1 MRRALPALPVEG
13 GCVCGAVRYRLSGRP
28 RTLYACY
35 CHDCQRFSGGAHSMS
50 MPVAAADVTL
60 LAGETARYDKTADSG
75 RIVAV
80 HFCARCATRLWHAP
94 SRSPDVLNLKPGT
107 LDDTSWIVPVAHVW
121 TASRQ
126 AGAAIPAGAL
136 SYEGQQPDHA
146 AMEAAFEAAFS

>member
-1 MRRALPALPVEG
+1 MRRALPAFPVEG

-136 SYEGQQPDHA
+136 SYEGQPPDHA
-146 AMEAAFEAAFS
+146 AMEAAFAAAFS

>member
-1 MRRALPALPVEG
+1 MRRALPAFPVEG

-136 SYEGQQPDHA
+136 SYEGQPPDHA

>member
-35 CHDCQRFSGGAHSMS
+35 CHDCQRFAGGAHSMS

-126 AGAAIPAGAL
+126 AGVAIPAGAL
-136 SYEGQQPDHA
+136 SYEGQPPDHA
-146 AMEAAFEAAFS
+146 AMEAAFAAAFG

>member
-1 MRRALPALPVEG
+1 MRRALPAFPVEG